1 MYRND
6 RVFDPR
12 DVRLVATIAT
22 TRDARA
28 AHTREHARTYE
39 DSFDFRSF
47 RAEMQ
52 GNRGVL

>member
-6 RVFDPR
+6 RIFDPR
-12 DVRLVATIAT
+12 DVRMVATVGT
-22 TRDARA
+22 LKDARA
-28 AHTREHARTYE
+28 ASTRHHVRTYE

-47 RAEMQ
+47 RHEMQ

>member
-6 RVFDPR
+6 RIFDPR
-12 DVRLVATIAT
+12 DPRLVATIAT
-22 TRDARA
+22 TQDARTA
-28 AHTREHARTYE
+28 GSREHARTYE